1 MRGRNVMRAICG
13 RTRAETFDADGF
25 YRTGD
30 LGRLD
35 AAGYLWF
42 QGRADD
48 MFKVKG
54 ATVYP
59 AEVEAAVRALG
70 GVAQVHVTDVAD
82 EADAAGTREVGALV
96 VTDRPL
102 DELAAGVRE
111 RLSAFKV
118 PTRWVVTSSPD
129 DVPLTATSKV
139 DKAALQQLL
148 RRDGQRPDPGR
159 VEHTEERGG

>member
-13 RTRAETFDADGF
+13 RTRTETFDADGF

-82 EADAAGTREVGALV
+82 ERAAT
-96 VTDRPL
+96 
-102 DELAAGVRE
+102 VR
-111 RLSAFKV
+111 SA
-118 PTRWVVTSSPD
+118 PSW
-129 DVPLTATSKV
+129 
-139 DKAALQQLL
+139 
-148 RRDGQRPDPGR
+148 
-159 VEHTEERGG
+159 